1 MLSDCLKIVFCDYKF
16 YFLFENII
24 CFDYMIEKLF
34 NIYLY
39 DFEIIFVVN
48 GLVNVVEY
56 FLKGMFINVLDF
68 FFVLEF
74 VKKLKE
80 IGVSEEKYIYYFKE
94 KDKYYDVG
102 NVEVFFDVMC
112 QLCNK
117 LVGMNINLNGN
128 NLKGNFE
135 NYWMRLM
142 KNNC

>member
-1 MLSDCLKIVFCDYKF
+1 MLSDCLKIVLCDYKF

-68 FFVLEF
+68 FLCWNL
-74 VKKLKE
+74 LK
-80 IGVSEEKYIYYFKE
+80 
-94 KDKYYDVG
+94 
-102 NVEVFFDVMC
+102 N
-112 QLCNK
+112 
-117 LVGMNINLNGN
+117 
-128 NLKGNFE
+128 
-135 NYWMRLM
+135 
-142 KNNC
+142 